1 MAAIKVYSSD
11 MCAYC
16 GAAQMLLKKKRVDFD
31 VILINRD
38 PEALKEMRERTER
51 TSVPQVFVGDVHVGG
66 FDDLCALD
74 ERGELDTLLAK
85 HAGDPGKE
93 KQD

>member
-1 MAAIKVYSSD
+1 MADIKVYSSD

-16 GAAQMLLKKKRVDFD
+16 GAAQMLLKKKRVEFD
-31 VILINRD
+31 VILINKD
-38 PEALKEMRERTER
+38 PEGLQEMRERTER

-74 ERGELDTLLAK
+74 ERGELDPLLAQHTGK
-85 HAGDPGKE
+85 AGTE
-93 KQD
+93 

>member
-1 MAAIKVYSSD
+1 MAAVKVYSTD
-11 MCAYC
+11 VCAYC

-38 PEALKEMRERTER
+38 PDGLNELRERTER

-66 FDDLCALD
+66 FDELCALD
-74 ERGELDTLLAK
+74 ESGELDTLLAQ
-85 HAGDPGKE
+85 HAGDPGT
-93 KQD
+93 Q

>member
-1 MAAIKVYSSD
+1 

-16 GAAQMLLKKKRVDFD
+16 GAAQMLLKKKRVEFD

-38 PEALKEMRERTER
+38 PEGLQEMRERTER

-66 FDDLCALD
+66 FDELCALD
-74 ERGELDTLLAK
+74 ERGELDPLLAEYVGK
-85 HAGDPGKE
+85 AGTE
-93 KQD
+93 